1 MKKNPFPIFAV
12 LAMVGTGISMLQINV
27 KDTSLIIAI
36 MGGSTV
42 IVAIIF
48 VTLYKMGYGE
58 RYSYNRGSGGN

>member
-12 LAMVGTGISMLQINV
+12 LAMLGTGISMLQMNV

-42 IVAIIF
+42 IFFTITF
-48 VTLYKMGYGE
+48 VLYKMGYGE
-58 RYSYNRGSGGN
+58 RYRGSGGD